1 MYLQSP
7 SPALCMLGKLS
18 LVWNIAR
25 VLMLGGCIFSRKR
38 LGQLKDRNE
47 KFRATVDPYC
57 LWLSSSALR
66 LQNVNAESWEPRK
79 VWRSN
84 NGHQN
89 RVQDLVTYQKNAVRL
104 RTLRESHN

>member
-1 MYLQSP
+1 
-7 SPALCMLGKLS
+7 
-18 LVWNIAR
+18 
-25 VLMLGGCIFSRKR
+25 MLGGCIFSRKR